1 MTDGVVDLSLAVEIL
16 AVFALMFTGITVAT
30 LWFAHSSSKM
40 KSKQEIQ
47 ERKIDVVDKHYSK
60 ILRVECPYCKAIYK
74 PTEQECP
81 NCSASIKKMLFPEMP
96 E

>member
-1 MTDGVVDLSLAVEIL
+1 MGVRSLTSAVEIL

-47 ERKIDVVDKHYSK
+47 ERKIDVVDKHFNK
-60 ILRVECPYCKAIYK
+60 MLRVECPYCRAIYK
-74 PTEQECP
+74 PSEPKCP